1 MSLWCFMIL
10 KNMISNA
17 HSQTLFTILC
27 SLLLR
32 ATAYGLGAHMSAIPP
47 EMMEVGMKYIFISEL
62 LYVAT
67 TAVAKLSIGV
77 YFLRLSSQKYQFRV
91 IYTTLTVVMVFSTM
105 YFFFL
110 VFQCTPIE
118 YSWTQSYSNR
128 NGKCLGRSTLANVTY
143 AHAAMSALTD
153 WAFGILP
160 VFFVWNLKMNP
171 RTKLSV
177 ILILSLGFL

>member
-1 MSLWCFMIL
+1 M
-10 KNMISNA
+10 
-17 HSQTLFTILC
+17 C

-32 ATAYGLGAHMSAIPP
+32 ATVYGLGAHIEAIPP
-47 EMMEVGMKYIFISEL
+47 EMMEVGLKYIFICEL

-77 YFLRLSSQKYQFRV
+77 YFLRLSNKKYQFWV
-91 IYTTLTVVMVFSTM
+91 IYTTLTVVMLFSSM

-110 VFQCTPIE
+110 VFQCTPIT
-118 YSWTQSYSNR
+118 YTWRQFYKNS
-128 NGKCLGRSTLANVTY
+128 NGKCLSRSILANVTY
-143 AHAAMSALTD
+143 AHAAMSAATD

-160 VFFVWNLKMNP
+160 VFFVWKLKMNP

-177 ILILSLGFL
+177 ILILSLGFLLVALLFQQTSFYEKHT